1 MRPTP
6 KWYLPVTIV
15 ALLWNAF
22 GCFAYLSDVT
32 MSPEAIAKL
41 TPAQQQMYASRPAWA
56 VAATAIAVWFGAA
69 GCLGLVLRRRWAT
82 GLLLA
87 SLLGVIVQDL
97 ALFLLSG
104 AAAAAGPVAYVLQGC
119 VLVVSILL
127 VWLARTAAAR
137 GWLGGAAAT
146 QG

>member
-1 MRPTP
+1 MSPTP
-6 KWYLPVTIV
+6 RWYMPVAIV
-15 ALLWNAF
+15 ALLWNLL

-41 TPAQQQMYASRPAWA
+41 TPAQQQMYASRPAWS
-56 VAATAIAVWFGAA
+56 VAATAIGVWFGAA
-69 GCLGLVLRRRWAT
+69 GCLGLILRKRWAT
-82 GLLLA
+82 PLLLA
-87 SLLGVIVQDL
+87 SLLGVVVQDV
-97 ALFLLSG
+97 ALFVMSG

-127 VWLARTAAAR
+127 VVLARTAATR
-137 GWLGGAAAT
+137 GWLGGAAA